1 MKRFLLLLVLLGG
14 GCVAAHAQDAATPP
28 ASEPA
33 PDQPIPFSHKKHVQV
48 AKAACGDCHVPTKSG
63 ASLSLPQASTCMLC
77 HSAIATDKPDIQRLA
92 AIAKSGDPLPW
103 VRVYQVPSFVQFSHK
118 VHTTNG
124 KTCQECHGPVGERD
138 VIAKETDISMGGCI
152 ACHTKNNAPTT
163 CDTCHQLEAG
173 LRPRNPHADP
183 DALLLA
189 RLGLLQSPVANGSV
203 AAHSSWLAESGTPA
217 GSPLSRYLGTL
228 AMLPLGR

>member
-1 MKRFLLLLVLLGG
+1 MKRFLLLLVLLAGG
-14 GCVAAHAQDAATPP
+14 FIAARAQDAAPPPP
-28 ASEPA
+28 AAEPA

-48 AKAACGDCHVPTKSG
+48 AKAACADCHVPTKTG
-63 ASLSLPQASTCMLC
+63 VSLSLPQASTCMLC

-92 AIAKSGDPLPW
+92 AIAKSGDPIQW

-118 VHTTNG
+118 VHTASG

-152 ACHTKNNAPTT
+152 ACHTKSNAPTT
-163 CDTCHQLEAG
+163 CDTCHQLEA
-173 LRPRNPHADP
+173 RNGRPHADP

-189 RLGLLQSPVANGSV
+189 RLGVTQPQ
-203 AAHSSWLAESGTPA
+203 AAHGSITAYSWLTSNTSSAAITSR
-217 GSPLSRYLGTL
+217 LSQYLGTL
-228 AMLPLGR
+228 AMLPLRR

>member
-1 MKRFLLLLVLLGG
+1 MKRFLLLCVLLAG
-14 GCVAAHAQDAATPP
+14 GCAAARAQDTAPP
-28 ASEPA
+28 AAAEPA

-48 AKAACGDCHVPTKSG
+48 AKAACSDCHVPSRTG
-63 ASLSLPQASTCMLC
+63 AGLSLPQASTCMLC

-92 AIAKSGDPLPW
+92 AIAKSGEPIPW

-118 VHTTNG
+118 VHTAAG
-124 KTCQECHGPVGERD
+124 KKCEECHGPVGERD

-173 LRPRNPHADP
+173 LRSGSPHADP

-189 RLGLLQSPVANGSV
+189 RLGVLRSTRDFARTGPALAADTSTGSV
-203 AAHSSWLAESGTPA
+203 R
-217 GSPLSRYLGTL
+217 RYLGTL
-228 AMLPLGR
+228 AMASIAR

>member
-1 MKRFLLLLVLLGG
+1 MKRFLLLLVLLAG
-14 GCVAAHAQDAATPP
+14 GCAAARAQDAAAPS
-28 ASEPA
+28 AAEPA

-48 AKAACGDCHVPTKSG
+48 AKAACSDCHVPSKSG
-63 ASLSLPQASTCMLC
+63 AGLSLPQASTCMLC

-92 AIAKSGDPLPW
+92 AIAKSGDPIPW

-118 VHTTNG
+118 VHTASG

-163 CDTCHQLEAG
+163 CDTCHQLEA
-173 LRPRNPHADP
+173 RNGRTHADP

-189 RLGLLQSPVANGSV
+189 RLGLMSPSVAHDGV
-203 AAHSSWLAESGTPA
+203 AAHSNWSVANTAPA
-217 GSPLSRYLGTL
+217 ASSNPLRRYFSSL
-228 AMLPLGR
+228 AMLPLQR